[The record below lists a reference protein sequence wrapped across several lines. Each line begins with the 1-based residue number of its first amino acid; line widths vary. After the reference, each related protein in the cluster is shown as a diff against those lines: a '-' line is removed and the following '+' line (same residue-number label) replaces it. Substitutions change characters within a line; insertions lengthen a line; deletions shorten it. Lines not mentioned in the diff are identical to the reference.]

1 MAEIFTMPNNQGDQN
16 KERDLSIDALGVY
29 NILDDDPILAELCN
43 NKFDEEGG
51 KSGEYIWPSNMVS
64 FDEKKVFG
72 SHARIDGQ
80 ALNTMI
86 ENVLKSVDPND
97 LERIIKIQQLM
108 GNKAQII
115 QHIYNILQKN
125 FENIE
130 IINEK

>member
-1 MAEIFTMPNNQGDQN
+1 MSEIFSLPGDHS
-16 KERDLSIDALGVY
+16 KERDSNIDALGVY

-43 NKFDEEGG
+43 NKFDEESG

-64 FDEKKVFG
+64 FDEDKVFG

-80 ALNTMI
+80 ELNTMI
-86 ENVLKSVDPND
+86 ENVLKSVNPND
-97 LERIIKIQQLM
+97 LERSMKIQQLV

-115 QHIYNILQKN
+115 QRIYEMLQDMH
-125 FENIE
+125 FESIE

>member
-1 MAEIFTMPNNQGDQN
+1 
-16 KERDLSIDALGVY
+16 
-29 NILDDDPILAELCN
+29 
-43 NKFDEEGG
+43 
-51 KSGEYIWPSNMVS
+51 MVS
-64 FDEKKVFG
+64 FDEDKVFG

-86 ENVLKSVDPND
+86 ENVLKSVNPND
-97 LERIIKIQQLM
+97 LERTMKILQLG

-115 QHIYNILQKN
+115 QRIYDILHEKD

>member
-1 MAEIFTMPNNQGDQN
+1 MAEIFSLPGDHS
-16 KERDLSIDALGVY
+16 KERGSDIDALGVY

-43 NKFDEEGG
+43 NKFNEESE

-72 SHARIDGQ
+72 SHARIYGQ
-80 ALNTMI
+80 AINTMI
-86 ENVLKSVDPND
+86 ENVLKSVNPND
-97 LERIIKIQQLM
+97 LERTMKIQQLV

-115 QHIYNILQKN
+115 RHIYDILQKN